1 MRKLLVLGFVG
12 LLAQL
17 IDGSLGMAYGVTSST
32 LLLAAGVAPAAA
44 SAAVH
49 FSEIGTS
56 LVSGFSHHK
65 LGNVDWRTVSILAVP
80 GFVGAFAGATFLAS
94 LPADTA
100 KPWVAGLLLALGIY
114 VVFRFL
120 VLGGRRPTFKTRP
133 SAKFLMPMGLVGGTL
148 DSIGGGGWGPV
159 GTTTL
164 LSSGR
169 LEPRKVV
176 GSIDTSEFVVAVGG
190 SLGFIL
196 ALGSPGI
203 EWSYAIALLAGG
215 VIAAPIAAWLVK
227 KLAARVLGVAAG
239 GLIVLTNSKTISEAL
254 GASGSAVGAIAAVVG
269 ALWISGIVW
278 AVKQER
284 KAAALDEST
293 SRSLPPSDHNGRVT
307 TPDFDTLVA
316 EHRSELFA
324 HCYRMLG
331 SPQDAEDAL
340 QEALLGAWK
349 GYAGFEGRARCGR
362 GSTRSPP
369 TPASSTSRS
378 G

>member
-1 MRKLLVLGFVG
+1 MRKLIVLGFVG

-94 LPADTA
+94 LDGDAA
-100 KPWVAGLLLALGIY
+100 KPWVAGILLGLGLY
-114 VVFRFL
+114 VIWRFL
-120 VLGGRRPTFKTRP
+120 VLGGRRPTFKARP
-133 SAKFLMPMGLVGGTL
+133 SAAMLAPMGVVGGAL
-148 DSIGGGGWGPV
+148 DAIGGGGWGPV

-190 SLGFIL
+190 SLGFIF
-196 ALGSPGI
+196 ALGSQGI
-203 EWSYAIALLAGG
+203 EWSYAAALLAGG
-215 VIAAPIAAWLVK
+215 VIAAPVAAWLVR

-239 GLIVLTNSKTISEAL
+239 GLIVLTNSKTIAEAA
-254 GASGSAVGAIAAVVG
+254 GATDVMVGVIAAVI
-269 ALWISGIVW
+269 ATLWISGIVW
-278 AVKQER
+278 AVRQER
-284 KAAALDEST
+284 L
-293 SRSLPPSDHNGRVT
+293 SRELEPEDAE
-307 TPDFDTLVA
+307 LVA
-316 EHRSELFA
+316 A
-324 HCYRMLG
+324 
-331 SPQDAEDAL
+331 
-340 QEALLGAWK
+340 
-349 GYAGFEGRARCGR
+349 
-362 GSTRSPP
+362 
-369 TPASSTSRS
+369 
-378 G
+378 

>member
-1 MRKLLVLGFVG
+1 MRKLIVLACVG

-80 GFVGAFAGATFLAS
+80 GFVGAFAGATFLS
-94 LPADTA
+94 NIDGGTA
-100 KPWVAGLLLALGIY
+100 KPWVAGILLVLGAY
-114 VVFRFL
+114 VIWRFL
-120 VLGGRRPTFKTRP
+120 ALGGRRPQFKSRP
-133 SAKFLMPMGLVGGTL
+133 SARFLAPMGLVGGAL
-148 DSIGGGGWGPV
+148 DAIGGGGWGPV
-159 GTTTL
+159 GTTSL

-196 ALGSPGI
+196 ALGSAGI
-203 EWSYAIALLAGG
+203 DWAIAGALLAGG
-215 VIAAPIAAWLVK
+215 VVAAPIAAWLVR

-239 GLIVLTNSKTISEAL
+239 GLIILTNSKTIAETL
-254 GASGSAVGAIAAVVG
+254 GASGQQVALLAATLFVAWIA
-269 ALWISGIVW
+269 GIVW
-278 AVKQER
+278 AVRQER
-284 KAAALDEST
+284 VAREVES
-293 SRSLPPSDHNGRVT
+293 LEEA
-307 TPDFDTLVA
+307 LVA
-316 EHRSELFA
+316 A
-324 HCYRMLG
+324 
-331 SPQDAEDAL
+331 
-340 QEALLGAWK
+340 
-349 GYAGFEGRARCGR
+349 
-362 GSTRSPP
+362 
-369 TPASSTSRS
+369 
-378 G
+378 

>member
-1 MRKLLVLGFVG
+1 MRKLLVLAAVG

-32 LLLAAGVAPAAA
+32 LLLATGVAPAAA

-65 LGNVDWRTVSILAVP
+65 LGNVDWKTVSILALP
-80 GFVGAFAGATFLAS
+80 GFAGAFAGATFLVS

-100 KPWVAGLLLALGIY
+100 KPWVAGLLLCLGLYVIY
-114 VVFRFL
+114 RFL
-120 VLGGRRPTFKTRP
+120 VLGGRRPTFKARP
-133 SAKFLMPMGLVGGTL
+133 GVKFLVPMGLVGGTL

-190 SLGFIL
+190 SLGFLL
-196 ALGSPGI
+196 ALGSQGI
-203 EWSYAIALLAGG
+203 NWGYAGALLVGG

-227 KLAARVLGVAAG
+227 HLAARVLGVAAG
-239 GLIVLTNSKTISEAL
+239 GLIVLTNSKTIAE
-254 GASGSAVGAIAAVVG
+254 AVGVSGTGIAVIAAVIA

-284 KAAALDEST
+284 R
-293 SRSLPPSDHNGRVT
+293 SREL
-307 TPDFDTLVA
+307 A
-316 EHRSELFA
+316 EVE
-324 HCYRMLG
+324 
-331 SPQDAEDAL
+331 AE
-340 QEALLGAWK
+340 
-349 GYAGFEGRARCGR
+349 YA
-362 GSTRSPP
+362 TV
-369 TPASSTSRS
+369 
-378 G
+378 

>member
-1 MRKLLVLGFVG
+1 MRKLIVLGVVG

-17 IDGSLGMAYGVTSST
+17 VDGSLGMAYGVTSST
-32 LLLAAGVAPAAA
+32 LLLAVGVAPAAA

-65 LGNVDWRTVSILAVP
+65 LGNVDWKTVSILAVP

-100 KPWVAGLLLALGIY
+100 KPWVAGLLLALGLYVIY
-114 VVFRFL
+114 RFL
-120 VLGGRRPTFKTRP
+120 VLGGRRPTFKSRP
-133 SAKFLMPMGLVGGTL
+133 GAKFLVPMGLVGGTL

-190 SLGFIL
+190 SLGFLIALSSQGIPWDYAL
-196 ALGSPGI
+196 ALLI
-203 EWSYAIALLAGG
+203 GG

-227 KLAARVLGVAAG
+227 HLPARVLGVAAG
-239 GLIVLTNSKTISEAL
+239 GLIVLTNTKTIAEAL
-254 GASGSAVGAIAAVVG
+254 GATGITVGLLAAVV
-269 ALWISGIVW
+269 AVLWITGIAW
-278 AVKQER
+278 AVAQER
-284 KAAALDEST
+284 K
-293 SRSLPPSDHNGRVT
+293 SRAIAQREEVL
-307 TPDFDTLVA
+307 A
-316 EHRSELFA
+316 EA
-324 HCYRMLG
+324 
-331 SPQDAEDAL
+331 
-340 QEALLGAWK
+340 
-349 GYAGFEGRARCGR
+349 
-362 GSTRSPP
+362 
-369 TPASSTSRS
+369 
-378 G
+378 

>member
-1 MRKLLVLGFVG
+1 MRKLIVLGVVG

-94 LPADTA
+94 LDGDTA
-100 KPWVAGLLLALGIY
+100 KPWVAGILLALGAY
-114 VVFRFL
+114 VVWRFL
-120 VLGGRRPTFKTRP
+120 VLGGRRPTFKSRP
-133 SAKFLMPMGLVGGTL
+133 SAGFLAPMGVVGGAL
-148 DSIGGGGWGPV
+148 DAIGGGGWGPV

-169 LEPRKVV
+169 LEPRKVI

-190 SLGFIL
+190 SLGFL
-196 ALGSPGI
+196 FALGSQGI
-203 EWSYAIALLAGG
+203 HWEYAAALLAGG

-239 GLIVLTNSKTISEAL
+239 GLIILTNSKTIAEAL
-254 GASGSAVGAIAAVVG
+254 GASTNQVIALAVTVAV
-269 ALWISGIVW
+269 LWISGIVW
-278 AVKQER
+278 AVRQER
-284 KAAALDEST
+284 L
-293 SRSLPPSDHNGRVT
+293 SRRQTEDRE
-307 TPDFDTLVA
+307 LVA
-316 EHRSELFA
+316 A
-324 HCYRMLG
+324 
-331 SPQDAEDAL
+331 
-340 QEALLGAWK
+340 
-349 GYAGFEGRARCGR
+349 
-362 GSTRSPP
+362 
-369 TPASSTSRS
+369 
-378 G
+378 